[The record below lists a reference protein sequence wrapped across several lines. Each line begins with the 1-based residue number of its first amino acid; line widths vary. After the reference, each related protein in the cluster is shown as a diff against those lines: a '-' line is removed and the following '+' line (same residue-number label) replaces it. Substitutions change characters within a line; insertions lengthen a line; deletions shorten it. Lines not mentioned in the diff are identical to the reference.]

1 MALKQST
8 MLVILVAGASFG
20 AGAASASTVCLNA
33 THGSTNYGPD
43 ASCAT
48 DVEKEVFLQDAKDK
62 TTGFG
67 NIGSQTG
74 TPIVEF
80 TSTAALDFANGN
92 ATIKPEDFFPTL
104 TISIPGHSFTDL
116 LFDLQ
121 LLKTDSSTGENLTV
135 DAWDGTT
142 LERTFTYST
151 LAHDAVINFTVADAS
166 GLTAVSLSSTSGIKE
181 AKHFDVS
188 GVDPIPEPSTWALMI
203 LGFAGLGYAA
213 IRRGWRAGQCSS
225 WAPVRD
231 GVFRRR

>member
-8 MLVILVAGASFG
+8 MLVLLVAGASFG

-48 DVEKEVFLQDAKDK
+48 DAEKDVFLQDAKDK

-74 TPIVEF
+74 NPIVEF

-92 ATIKPEDFFPTL
+92 ATIKPEGTFFPTL

-121 LLKTDSSTGENLTV
+121 LLKTDSPLGENLTV
-135 DAWDGTT
+135 NAWGGTT
-142 LERTFTYST
+142 LERTFTYGT

-188 GVDPIPEPSTWALMI
+188 GVDPIPESSTWALMM

-213 IRRGWRAGQCSS
+213 IRRGRKSRLGHLA
-225 WAPVRD
+225 
-231 GVFRRR
+231 

>member
-8 MLVILVAGASFG
+8 MLVLLVAGASFS

-43 ASCAT
+43 ASCPT
-48 DVEKEVFLQDAKDK
+48 SVEQEIFLQDAKDK
-62 TTGFG
+62 TAGFG

-74 TPIVEF
+74 TPVVEF
-80 TSTAALDFANGN
+80 TSTPTAALDFANGN
-92 ATIKPEDFFPTL
+92 ATIKPEGTFFPTL

-135 DAWDGTT
+135 NAWDGTT

-151 LAHDAVINFTVADAS
+151 LAHDADIHFTVVDAS
-166 GLTAVSLSSTSGIKE
+166 GLTAVGLSSTSGIKE

-188 GVDPIPEPSTWALMI
+188 GVDPIPEPSTLALMM

-213 IRRGWRAGQCSS
+213 IRRAGKSRLS
-225 WAPVRD
+225 H
-231 GVFRRR
+231 GVA

>member
-1 MALKQST
+1 M
-8 MLVILVAGASFG
+8 
-20 AGAASASTVCLNA
+20 
-33 THGSTNYGPD
+33 HGSTNYGPD

-48 DVEKEVFLQDAKDK
+48 DVEHEVFLQDAKDK
-62 TTGFG
+62 SAGFG

-74 TPIVEF
+74 APVVEF
-80 TSTAALDFANGN
+80 TSTAALVFANGN
-92 ATIKPEDFFPTL
+92 ATIKPEGTFFPTL

-121 LLKTDSSTGENLTV
+121 LLKTDSPSGENLTV

-151 LAHDAVINFTVADAS
+151 LAHDAVINFTVADVS

-188 GVDPIPEPSTWALMI
+188 GVDPIPEPSTWALMM

-213 IRRGWRAGQCSS
+213 
-225 WAPVRD
+225 
-231 GVFRRR
+231 FRRPGKSRLGHAVA